1 MEKFIERIA
10 EMLDTDRIIDQN
22 TLLSDIEEWDS
33 LSVISFLAMVDIKY
47 QKVLSED
54 DVIKAKSI
62 QDLYNLVAD

>member
-1 MEKFIERIA
+1 MEKFIERIV

-47 QKVLSED
+47 QKVMSED